1 MKIAIVS
8 QSYYPRPGGVT
19 EHTYHTAL
27 ELRKLGHT
35 VEIFTANFGTDP
47 HADPCVTRLGR
58 NILVPHHG
66 AWVNMT
72 VGRKLPR
79 QLADAFRAFRPD
91 IIHTHCPLVPTLPLM
106 AIKAA
111 PTGSAIVGTFH
122 AAAESS
128 PGYWLFQRPLSRFAG
143 RIDTRIAVSESARE
157 LAHKYFPGRYVL
169 VPNGIDHHRFNPQ
182 IEPFERFRDGAFNVL
197 FVGRMD
203 KRKGLKYLFRAMNTL
218 ARTGSRRIRFI
229 VVGENGL
236 RRLLLPRLDGRIE
249 IHFAGLVSRD
259 ILPRF
264 YASSDVFCSPAVE
277 KESFGIVLLEAMA
290 SGIPVVGTSIPGYL
304 NLLEH
309 RRNAL
314 VVPPRNPE
322 ALAGAVLE
330 LLHDDLLRQKLRRS
344 GLEFA
349 RPYSWDIV
357 TARLESVYRET
368 LSRKAA
374 GIPSVEVRPD
384 ADHTIQGHRQ
394 WANDL
399 KSV

>member
-19 EHTYHTAL
+19 EHVHHTAL
-27 ELRKLGHT
+27 ELRRLGHT
-35 VEIFTANFGTDP
+35 VEIFTANFGADP
-47 HADPCVTRLGR
+47 HADPGVTRLGR

-66 AWVNMT
+66 AWANMT
-72 VGRKLPR
+72 VGWKLIPK
-79 QLADAFRAFRPD
+79 LAAAFRAFQPD
-91 IIHTHCPLVPTLPLM
+91 IIHSHCPLAPTLPLM
-106 AIKAA
+106 AIEAA
-111 PTGSAIVGTFH
+111 PPGSAVVGTFH
-122 AAAESS
+122 AAAASS
-128 PGYWLFQRPLSRFAG
+128 PGYRVFQKPLSAYAARL
-143 RIDTRIAVSESARE
+143 DTRIAVSESARQ

-169 VPNGIDHHRFNPQ
+169 VPNGIDPRRFNPN
-182 IEPFERFRDGAFNVL
+182 IEPFERFRDGVFNVL

-203 KRKGLKYLFRAMNTL
+203 RRKGLKYLFRAMNVL
-218 ARTGSRRIRFI
+218 AHSGSRRIRLI

-236 RRLLLPRLDGRIE
+236 RRLLLPRVDGRIE
-249 IHFAGLVSRD
+249 IHLAGLVSRD
-259 ILPRF
+259 MLPRF

-322 ALAGAVLE
+322 ALAAAVLE
-330 LLHDDLLRQKLRRS
+330 LQGDDLLREKLRRN

-349 RPYSWDIV
+349 RRYSWDIV
-357 TARLESVYRET
+357 TAQLESVYRKT
-368 LSRKAA
+368 LSSTAA
-374 GIPSVEVRPD
+374 RLSSDE
-384 ADHTIQGHRQ
+384 IQPGTTYPTQEHRQ
-394 WANDL
+394 WASD
-399 KSV
+399 